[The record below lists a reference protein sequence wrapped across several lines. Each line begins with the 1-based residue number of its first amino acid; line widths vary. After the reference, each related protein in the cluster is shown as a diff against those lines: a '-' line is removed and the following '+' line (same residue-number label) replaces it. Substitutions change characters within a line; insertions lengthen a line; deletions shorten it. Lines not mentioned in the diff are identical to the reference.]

1 MKAYPNMSLDYILH
15 KLSYANLIM
24 YSRVIPS
31 YNPGKKKEG
40 VSPLSVE
47 GKKTGLSG
55 NQLFTIMKGLRN
67 G

>member
-1 MKAYPNMSLDYILH
+1 
-15 KLSYANLIM
+15 M

-31 YNPGKKKEG
+31 YNPGKKKED
-40 VSPLSVE
+40 VKSLSVE

>member
-31 YNPGKKKEG
+31 YSPSKKKDD
-40 VSPLSVE
+40 VKSLSVE

-55 NQLFTIMKGLRN
+55 NQLFTIMKGLKN